1 MRSTKADRLNS
12 PCCPQPQTNSSLP
25 RVGQTAVSEDAV
37 RPMSHSS
44 LPVLLLSAAVPIPGD
59 AQVSMALGL
68 HLRTGEW
75 HKKPPAGKLHRG
87 EGSAMMV
94 QTLNPCCSSNTD
106 QCWRALLTEERW
118 KTDTGEYNL
127 EQRGEQQLVHGY
139 FTVTRLKLLEIGFA
153 MKAHRESLPVAL
165 LHEALQP
172 LAHLT
177 GAGWTAST
185 HSPPFLKAAISGY
198 QAKI

>member
-1 MRSTKADRLNS
+1 
-12 PCCPQPQTNSSLP
+12 
-25 RVGQTAVSEDAV
+25 
-37 RPMSHSS
+37 MSHSS

-59 AQVSMALGL
+59 AQVSMAVGL

-127 EQRGEQQLVHGY
+127 EQRGEQQLVHGH
-139 FTVTRLKLLEIGFA
+139 FTVT
-153 MKAHRESLPVAL
+153 
-165 LHEALQP
+165 
-172 LAHLT
+172 
-177 GAGWTAST
+177 
-185 HSPPFLKAAISGY
+185 
-198 QAKI
+198 